1 MNHLTTRNLALPA
14 VMVGCL
20 ALQTLTIAET
30 AGFTATLSCADG
42 VRLKDDNACGPINQS
57 NN

>member
-1 MNHLTTRNLALPA
+1 
-14 VMVGCL
+14 MVGCL
-20 ALQTLTIAET
+20 ALPALTVAET
-30 AGFTATLSCADG
+30 AGFTATLSGAAG